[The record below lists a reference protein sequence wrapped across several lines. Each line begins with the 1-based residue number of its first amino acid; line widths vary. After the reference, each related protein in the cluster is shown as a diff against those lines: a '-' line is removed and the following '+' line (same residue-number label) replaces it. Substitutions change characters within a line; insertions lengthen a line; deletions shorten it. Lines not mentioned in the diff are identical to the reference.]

1 MAGKKSTGSLPDI
14 AAIKKEAKSTPKWM
28 YALLAVVLVI
38 AGFSVAPFFTGGK
51 DSTTSQSEPTSG
63 VTALPSQAPAE
74 TANPET
80 GNPEP
85 ITVKP
90 GIADDGTVTD
100 EPFDDEF
107 FGYVLKEL
115 RAEWGDGTSPH
126 LNDSIATHSLIYS
139 VENLNQPM
147 PNISALWAK
156 QVSGSLDAADGIAF
170 KDKNDKTV
178 ITFYFDNTAIRQGD
192 DNFIRFAYTSI
203 DQSYINSGRVPLM
216 KNDVTSLK
224 DSANLM
230 AYSLYTT
237 GGDAS
242 SIAGYFPQGATPSA
256 PAVSKME
263 SYKPLFI
270 ATDYSQPADGVYITV
285 QPMGADQTMTF
296 KFVSSG
302 TGYAPANIFTG
313 EAVM

>member
-1 MAGKKSTGSLPDI
+1 MADKKSTGVLPDI

-51 DSTTSQSEPTSG
+51 DSATSQSEPTSG

-115 RAEWGDGTSPH
+115 RA
-126 LNDSIATHSLIYS
+126 
-139 VENLNQPM
+139 
-147 PNISALWAK
+147 
-156 QVSGSLDAADGIAF
+156 
-170 KDKNDKTV
+170 
-178 ITFYFDNTAIRQGD
+178 
-192 DNFIRFAYTSI
+192 
-203 DQSYINSGRVPLM
+203 
-216 KNDVTSLK
+216 
-224 DSANLM
+224 
-230 AYSLYTT
+230 
-237 GGDAS
+237 
-242 SIAGYFPQGATPSA
+242 
-256 PAVSKME
+256 
-263 SYKPLFI
+263 
-270 ATDYSQPADGVYITV
+270 
-285 QPMGADQTMTF
+285 
-296 KFVSSG
+296 
-302 TGYAPANIFTG
+302 
-313 EAVM
+313 